1 VRVFA
6 YGSLMWNPGFV
17 PAGAEPGTL
26 RGWSRRWCVESQLH
40 RGTKDRPGVVLG
52 LVPGGECTGMVY
64 SVGPRDAADVEA
76 YLDRRELCEGGY
88 RKTLLEVDTPAGVRQ
103 AIAYVSDADRPVLD
117 VNTIIEAG
125 GSSGSNL
132 EYAIRTF
139 EALES
144 LVGRL
149 SEAEAGLCET
159 SLSTLRAAAGIG
171 GADLNG
177 TGRRETWPTNTS
189 RSTTGA
195 RRSEI
200 SSGC

>member
-1 VRVFA
+1 MRVFA

-17 PAGAEPGTL
+17 PARAEPGTL

-40 RGTKDRPGVVLG
+40 RGTRDRPGVVLG

-64 SVGPRDAADVEA
+64 SVGPQDAHDVEA

-88 RKTLLEVDTPAGVRQ
+88 RKTLLDVDTQTGALR
-103 AIAYVSDADRPVLD
+103 AIAYVSDADRPGVDLK
-117 VNTIIEAG
+117 TIIEAG

-132 EYAIRTF
+132 DYAIRTF
-139 EALES
+139 EAIEA

-171 GADLNG
+171 GAV
-177 TGRRETWPTNTS
+177 
-189 RSTTGA
+189 
-195 RRSEI
+195 
-200 SSGC
+200 